1 MSRPRYKLTSKQMA
15 QAKQM
20 WAQGKA
26 SHEIYRAIGVTHDCF
41 NYARK
46 YGQLKSLPS
55 RGKGGKGVRKKQNYT
70 PTPEEIEAAAK
81 VIRRT
86 WGYHETEMRRHGHL
100 GKRYERERRLNPEL
114 PDEFVNEDVLADE
127 VPIDEWP
134 MFFGDWYVL
143 KQR

>member
-1 MSRPRYKLTSKQMA
+1 MSRPRYKWTSKQIA
-15 QAKQM
+15 QAKRM

-70 PTPEEIEAAAK
+70 PSQEEIEQGCAEA
-81 VIRRT
+81 RSE
-86 WGYHETEMRRHGHL
+86 WSYDETERRRHGYL
-100 GKRYERERRLNPEL
+100 GPSK
-114 PDEFVNEDVLADE
+114 
-127 VPIDEWP
+127 
-134 MFFGDWYVL
+134 
-143 KQR
+143 